1 MNGSQAGFSLLEG
14 LLALALGL
22 MLLAAASQVFVA
34 TVQAWR
40 LQGALAQQQEDARLA
55 LQRIAQDIRMTGM
68 FGCLRLRASDFD
80 SPSAAA
86 AFARPVQISQG
97 GAQLSLLVG
106 QLPGSGS
113 RPDWTVLSD
122 CRSWAQVRADA
133 HEGDEQTLAL
143 PVSRITYELRD
154 GSLRVVRRG
163 SPQALIDNVRSLH
176 ANLVTNAQGQRVDLQ
191 LSLFHPQHDLE
202 QRYAISVALRNR
214 LPEQ

>member
-1 MNGSQAGFSLLEG
+1 
-14 LLALALGL
+14 
-22 MLLAAASQVFVA
+22 
-34 TVQAWR
+34 
-40 LQGALAQQQEDARLA
+40 
-55 LQRIAQDIRMTGM
+55 
-68 FGCLRLRASDFD
+68 
-80 SPSAAA
+80 
-86 AFARPVQISQG
+86 VQISQG

-122 CRSWAQVRADA
+122 CRSWAQVRADV

-176 ANLVTNAQGQRVDLQ
+176 AYLVTNAQGQRVDLQ
-191 LSLFHPQHDLE
+191 LSLFDPQHDLE
-202 QRYAISVALRNR
+202 QQYAISVALRNR